1 MNATIWPK
9 RSREGHKLAI
19 SSYCE
24 NIIRILED
32 SGERQFIPS
41 LHVWKKILAL
51 AMYTAKVESDTN
63 WSLVHR
69 CCRALISHRD
79 MSEENIDDR
88 LLSIGL
94 DAAQKVKDPKLA
106 ADLICSTRAGSIFQY
121 DEIDAG
127 GNPSS
132 KSSMSRVSPS
142 TYFKAI
148 KLCVDNKK
156 PCEGNR
162 ILIHCLKNDLPSK
175 VLGDMHTLV
184 LTGYARNG
192 DVKQAKALFDG
203 MQMAQ
208 IPVT

>member
-1 MNATIWPK
+1 MNATSWPK
-9 RSREGHKLAI
+9 RSREGRKLAI

-24 NIIRILED
+24 NVIRILEN
-32 SGERQFIPS
+32 SGEGQFTPG
-41 LHVWKKILAL
+41 LHVWKKILTL
-51 AMYTAKVESDTN
+51 SMYTAKVESDSN

-79 MSEENIDDR
+79 MSEENIDDG

-106 ADLICSTRAGSIFQY
+106 ADLICSTRAGSILQY
-121 DEIDAG
+121 DEMNAG

-132 KSSMSRVSPS
+132 KSFVSRVSPN

-148 KLCVDNKK
+148 KLCVDNEM

-162 ILIHCLKNDLPSK
+162 ILTHCLKNDLPSK

-192 DVKQAKALFDG
+192 DVEKAKALFDE
-203 MQMAQ
+203 MQMVD